1 MGLVALAVA
10 GFFSGLYLAKEDPM
24 PMGWD
29 TPRYLG
35 QTTFVAER
43 GLAGVPNELPPPVK
57 TLDSRA
63 AGFPVIALTLSGLFG
78 TNTFTMS
85 VVMPIAAA
93 MAVALAAG
101 AFVSF
106 SLHRSPWEMGIVA
119 LVVGLSPAIIR
130 LMAPETYT
138 DNLFALAVFT
148 AALVPLLS
156 ALREERGLSAS
167 ALLLS
172 AGGLAHPSFLAIFLV
187 ILLIVGLAYIPPS
200 WAAWRSREA
209 SVLATPTVRVGM
221 VAAAAAG
228 LTGAAL
234 SGLLSATPDAPKL
247 TRGELSKKLREDLP
261 LYVFPVT
268 LPLAALGF
276 GSLAT
281 RAGWRGNR
289 AGRNDHERFAAG
301 FLARLSLAWSL
312 VVGVGVLLFALGR
325 LSPAHRF
332 LAFLLPLP
340 VLVGLGLLA
349 AAKRVGAS
357 GRGRAAGVVLAAGLA
372 GITGIGF
379 WAYYLNIPH
388 QRGIE
393 WLETPKVQ
401 EAATAAAYLE
411 EAGVPQEDP
420 VVFVIDDLGANPL
433 SYVPEMAYILR
444 SGLPAE
450 RIEHAYFYVGD
461 PELYLMGEPTYRP
474 RPRSYNTNVD
484 RFWPAVRRLL
494 PEQPVS
500 LLLSSYNP
508 AYGEYVGVHPERIAG
523 PNLAVLRGPQPSDP
537 VTPPRIPNGPKPW
550 IRGFAILCATAVVLT
565 AIGLAWGLALLP
577 RRLRPFE
584 ILGLAPALGIGFL
597 ILGGVVVDALGVRLG
612 GTAGAATIGMV
623 AVSGAIAAWV
633 RVRRARRQ
641 GLDAEPAGQ
650 R

>member
-1 MGLVALAVA
+1 MGLVGLAVA
-10 GFFSGLYLAKEDPM
+10 GFFLGLYLPKEDPM

-43 GLAGVPNELPPPVK
+43 GLAGVPDELPPPVK

-78 TNTFTMS
+78 TNTFTMA

-106 SLHRSPWEMGIVA
+106 SLHRSPWEMGLIA

-156 ALREERGLSAS
+156 ALREERGLAAS
-167 ALLLS
+167 VLLLA
-172 AGGLAHPSFLAIFLV
+172 AGGLAHPSFLGIFLV
-187 ILLIVGLAYIPPS
+187 ILILVALAYIPRS
-200 WAAWRSREA
+200 WTVWRSREA
-209 SVLATPTVRVGM
+209 SLLSTPSARLGM
-221 VAAAAAG
+221 IAAAAAG

-261 LYVFPVT
+261 LYLFPLT
-268 LPLAALGF
+268 LPLAVLGL
-276 GSLAT
+276 GSLA
-281 RAGWRGNR
+281 ALSRGRGGR
-289 AGRNDHERFAAG
+289 AGRNGRERFAAG
-301 FLARLSLAWSL
+301 FLVKLSLAWAL
-312 VVGVGVLLFALGR
+312 VAGIGVLLFALGR

-349 AAKRVGAS
+349 AARRVGAS
-357 GRGRAAGVVLAAGLA
+357 GRRAAGVVLAAGLA
-372 GITGIGF
+372 GLTALGL

-411 EAGVPQEDP
+411 GAGIPPEEP
-420 VVFVIDDLGANPL
+420 VVFVVDDLGTNPL

-474 RPRSYNTNVD
+474 RPRTYNTNVD

-494 PEQPVS
+494 PQQPVA
-500 LLLSSYNP
+500 LLLSSYNL
-508 AYGEYVGVHPERIAG
+508 AYGEYVGAHPDRIAG
-523 PNLAVLRGPQPSDP
+523 PNLAVLSGPLPSEP
-537 VTPPRIPNGPKPW
+537 VTPPSIPNGPRSW
-550 IRGFAILCATAVVLT
+550 IRGSAILLATAIVLT

-597 ILGGVVVDALGVRLG
+597 ILGGVVMDALGVRLG
-612 GTAGAATIGMV
+612 GAGGAATVGAV
-623 AVSGAIAAWV
+623 AATGAIAAWV
-633 RVRRARRQ
+633 RLRRAGRH
-641 GLDAEPAGQ
+641 GLAVEPAGQ

>member
-1 MGLVALAVA
+1 MGLVVA
-10 GFFSGLYLAKEDPM
+10 GFFFGLYLAKEDPM

-35 QTTFVAER
+35 QTAFVAER
-43 GLAGVPNELPPPVK
+43 GLAGVPDQLPPPVK

-78 TNTFTMS
+78 TNTFTMA

-106 SLHRSPWEMGIVA
+106 SLHRSPWEMGLVA

-148 AALVPLLS
+148 AALVPLLA
-156 ALREERGLSAS
+156 ALREERGLAAS
-167 ALLLS
+167 ILLLA
-172 AGGLAHPSFLAIFLV
+172 AGGLAHPSFLAIFLA
-187 ILLIVGLAYIPPS
+187 ILLLVALAYMPRS
-200 WAAWRSREA
+200 WTAWRTRDTSLLSTP
-209 SVLATPTVRVGM
+209 SVRLGM

-228 LTGAAL
+228 VTGAAL

-261 LYVFPVT
+261 LYVFPLT
-268 LPLAALGF
+268 LPLAALGL
-276 GSLAT
+276 GSLAA
-281 RAGWRGNR
+281 RARGRGDR
-289 AGRNDHERFAAG
+289 AGRNGRERFAAG
-301 FLARLSLAWSL
+301 FLVRLSLAWAL
-312 VVGVGVLLFALGR
+312 VVGIGVLLFALGR

-349 AAKRVGAS
+349 AARRVGAS
-357 GRGRAAGVVLAAGLA
+357 GRHRAAGVVLAAGLA
-372 GITGIGF
+372 GLTAIGF

-401 EAATAAAYLE
+401 EAATAAEYLQ
-411 EAGVPQEDP
+411 EAGIPPEEP
-420 VVFVIDDLGANPL
+420 VVFVVDDLGANPL

-461 PELYLMGEPTYRP
+461 PERYLMGEPTYRP
-474 RPRSYNTNVD
+474 RPRTYNTNVD

-494 PEQPVS
+494 PQQPVA
-500 LLLSSYNP
+500 LLLSSFNL
-508 AYGEYVGVHPERIAG
+508 AYGEYVGAHPERIAG
-523 PNLAVLRGPQPSDP
+523 PNLAVLSGPLPSEP
-537 VTPPRIPNGPKPW
+537 ITPPVIPNGPRSW
-550 IRGFAILCATAVVLT
+550 IRGSAILGATAVVLT

-584 ILGLAPALGIGFL
+584 TLGLAPALGIGFL
-597 ILGGVVVDALGVRLG
+597 ILGGVAMDALGVRLG
-612 GTAGAATIGMV
+612 GTGGGATVGAV
-623 AVSGAIAAWV
+623 AVTGAIAAWV
-633 RVRRARRQ
+633 RLRRAGRQ
-641 GLDAEPAGQ
+641 GLDVEPAGQ

>member
-1 MGLVALAVA
+1 MA

-43 GLAGVPNELPPPVK
+43 GLAGVPDELPPPVK

-78 TNTFTMS
+78 TNTFTMA

-93 MAVALAAG
+93 MAVALATG
-101 AFVSF
+101 ALFSF
-106 SLHRSPWEMGIVA
+106 SLNRPPWEMGLAA

-156 ALREERGLSAS
+156 ALREERGLAAS
-167 ALLLS
+167 VLLLA
-172 AGGLAHPSFLAIFLV
+172 AGGLAHPSFLAIFLM
-187 ILLIVGLAYIPPS
+187 ILLLVALAYIPRS
-200 WAAWRSREA
+200 WSVWRSHE
-209 SVLATPTVRVGM
+209 TPLLSTPSARLGM

-261 LYVFPVT
+261 LYVFPLT
-268 LPLAALGF
+268 LPLAALGL
-276 GSLAT
+276 GSLAA
-281 RAGWRGNR
+281 RARGR
-289 AGRNDHERFAAG
+289 GGLGTGRNGPERFAAG
-301 FLARLSLAWSL
+301 FLVRLSLAWAL
-312 VVGVGVLLFALGR
+312 VVGIGVLLFALGR

-340 VLVGLGLLA
+340 VLVGLGLRA
-349 AAKRVGAS
+349 AARGLCAS
-357 GRGRAAGVVLAAGLA
+357 GRRRAGAVVFAAGLA
-372 GITGIGF
+372 GLTALGF

-411 EAGVPQEDP
+411 EVGVPPNEP
-420 VVFVIDDLGANPL
+420 VVFVVDDLGANPL

-461 PELYLMGEPTYRP
+461 PDRYLMGEPTYRP
-474 RPRSYNTNVD
+474 RPRTYNTNVD

-494 PEQPVS
+494 PQQPVA
-500 LLLSSYNP
+500 LLLSSFNL
-508 AYGEYVGVHPERIAG
+508 AYGEYVGAHPERIAG
-523 PNLAVLRGPQPSDP
+523 PNLAVLSGPLPSEP
-537 VTPPRIPNGPKPW
+537 ITPPVIPNGPRSW
-550 IRGFAILCATAVVLT
+550 IRGAAILGATAVVLT

-584 ILGLAPALGIGFL
+584 TLGLAPALGIGFL
-597 ILGGVVVDALGVRLG
+597 ILGGVVMDALGVRLG
-612 GTAGAATIGMV
+612 GAGGAATIAAV
-623 AVSGAIAAWV
+623 AATGAIAAWV
-633 RVRRARRQ
+633 RVRRAGRQ
-641 GLDAEPAGQ
+641 GLDVEPAVQ